1 MRNVF
6 VLAAAS
12 HNFTPT
18 RTGPNELPSQ
28 GLMEQVHIR
37 QHDGNSNLWWV
48 SSPTG
53 DDVAYITHLGNSYL
67 VWATEPAPAD
77 FVGKRFDT
85 VDAALAAVVKSVLHH
100 C

>member
-1 MRNVF
+1 
-6 VLAAAS
+6 
-12 HNFTPT
+12 
-18 RTGPNELPSQ
+18 
-28 GLMEQVHIR
+28 MEQVHIR
-37 QHDGNSNLWWV
+37 QHDVNSNLWWV
-48 SSPTG
+48 SSPSG

-85 VDAALAAVVKSVLHH
+85 VDAALAAVVKSVVLHH